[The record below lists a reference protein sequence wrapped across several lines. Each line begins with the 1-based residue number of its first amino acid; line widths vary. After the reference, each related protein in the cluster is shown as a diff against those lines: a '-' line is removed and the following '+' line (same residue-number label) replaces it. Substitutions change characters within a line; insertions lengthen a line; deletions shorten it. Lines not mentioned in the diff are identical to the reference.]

1 MVPLANC
8 VYHVSVVLEES
19 WFLWAKIFFL
29 VDTLGLNSI
38 KSLSLYVFNSSMVE
52 MCFTVSKILLILAVK
67 FNFIKFWEFSKA
79 NDKGASVRAM
89 ADAPFFLR

>member
-1 MVPLANC
+1 
-8 VYHVSVVLEES
+8 
-19 WFLWAKIFFL
+19 
-29 VDTLGLNSI
+29 
-38 KSLSLYVFNSSMVE
+38 MVE

-89 ADAPFFLR
+89 ADAPFF